1 LEEAIISK
9 FLDWLR
15 EDIPYWDVTSEAVV
29 PRNIRIKAEVVSKS
43 DGVIACIDEAI
54 VILTKLGIRVKRFFN
69 EGDEVHNGTKILQ
82 LEGNA
87 RKILAIERTLLNILS
102 HCSGVATTTK
112 KLIKLVHKINPRVKI
127 AATRKTLPGLRY
139 FEKKA
144 VLSAGGDTHRLTLS
158 DMLLIK
164 DNHIK
169 IVGDLETAIKL
180 ARAKSSFSRLIEVEV
195 TSPEEAIRAAK
206 AGAHII
212 MLDNFTPEEVKIA
225 LELLEKHNLRK
236 KVLIEV
242 SGGIKPSNIIE
253 YARLD
258 VDIISCGWITHSAPA
273 LDLSLDV
280 VEVIK

>member
-1 LEEAIISK
+1 MEEAIISK